1 MNPRAPVA
9 IPQLPHPDAD
19 HYRIDGSERPMPRTT
34 SVIDRTLGKPFLSRW
49 AGRLERDTILAEL
62 AVVLAEE
69 IEPARARA
77 IVARLRKRL
86 PADPFCE
93 VEKNTAGAFGT
104 ATHALVE
111 AHLRARLGNQLAPEP
126 APASTE
132 PQVERAARLAVE
144 WFDAVEFEPDPR
156 GIEIRLWSADENLWS
171 AGTADAFGT
180 AHLGRMIAHSR
191 WNRPAADP
199 ATTDQR
205 VPVLVDLKTSKS
217 IGVAHKIQTAAY
229 VAYLLEQ
236 GRIEAPCHTCILRV
250 ARHEN
255 DPRPTE
261 ALLIHPDEVLRYGGA
276 FRFLRRIY
284 NFVTQEEVLERQH
297 WRARGG

>member
-1 MNPRAPVA
+1 MNPRVPVVL
-9 IPQLPHPDAD
+9 PQLPHPDAD
-19 HYRIDGSERPMPRTT
+19 HYILAGSERPMPRTT

-62 AVVLAEE
+62 YLVLAEE
-69 IEPARARA
+69 IEPARARD
-77 IVARLRKRL
+77 IVKRLRTRL
-86 PADPFCE
+86 PTEPFCE
-93 VEKNTAGAFGT
+93 VEKQTAGAFGT

-111 AHLRARLGNQLAPEP
+111 AHLRTRLAQELGPEP
-126 APASTE
+126 TPTTTE
-132 PQVERAARLAVE
+132 PRVERAARLAIE

-156 GIEIRLWSADENLWS
+156 GIEVRLWSADENLWS

-180 AHLGRMIAHSR
+180 AHLGRLIAHSR
-191 WNRPAADP
+191 WNRPAP
-199 ATTDQR
+199 EPTSLDQR

-229 VAYLLEQ
+229 VAYLLEH
-236 GRIEAPCHTCILRV
+236 GRIEAPCHSCILRV
-250 ARHEN
+250 ARREDDLH
-255 DPRPTE
+255 PTE
-261 ALLIHPDEVLRYGGA
+261 ALLIHPDEFPRYGGA

-297 WRARGG
+297 WRARGA